1 MNAANSALENGRIDK
16 HRAMGKRLW
25 RRAAQR
31 GH

>member
-1 MNAANSALENGRIDK
+1 MKAANYALENGRADK

-31 GH
+31 